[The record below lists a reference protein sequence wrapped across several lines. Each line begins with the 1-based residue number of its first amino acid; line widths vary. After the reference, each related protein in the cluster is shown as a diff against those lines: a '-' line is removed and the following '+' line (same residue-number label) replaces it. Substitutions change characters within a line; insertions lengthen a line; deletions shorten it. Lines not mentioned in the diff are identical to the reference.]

1 MSPVQPS
8 PASCRSAL
16 SEWQSGALGRQRAVR
31 QQGHSCD
38 GPPSPCFWHSALM
51 TRPQNPPGRPPCDTL
66 PWPAGQGHSAWLI
79 LGEVTVC
86 PGACVLGVFPVGAAD
101 ICLLLSPGRAPSLQP
116 WPPALL
122 PAPAASPHPTAWFE
136 LEGHSVQGMRQPA
149 SQKDL

>member
-1 MSPVQPS
+1 M
-8 PASCRSAL
+8 
-16 SEWQSGALGRQRAVR
+16 R

-38 GPPSPCFWHSALM
+38 GLPSPCLWHSVLM

-101 ICLLLSPGRAPSLQP
+101 ICLLLSPGRALSLQP